1 MYLLTYLLTY
11 LRIVRAEKMFADSSF
26 YEDAEQKYPTIEQQ
40 IKMARQVA
48 HLLTSPSGPSGRGQ
62 QMFLKRQQM
71 SDHWKHE
78 PGTDRPVPV
87 RGNLRAIFSLR
98 FDGHFPAEPELAR
111 FIEAKDGR
119 WKW

>member
-1 MYLLTYLLTY
+1 
-11 LRIVRAEKMFADSSF
+11 MFADSSF

-71 SDHWKHE
+71 SSQWKPE
-78 PGTDRPVPV
+78 SGSGLEFLEV
-87 RGNLRAIFSLR
+87 LS
-98 FDGHFPAEPELAR
+98 FDFGKKKR
-111 FIEAKDGR
+111 NG
-119 WKW
+119 